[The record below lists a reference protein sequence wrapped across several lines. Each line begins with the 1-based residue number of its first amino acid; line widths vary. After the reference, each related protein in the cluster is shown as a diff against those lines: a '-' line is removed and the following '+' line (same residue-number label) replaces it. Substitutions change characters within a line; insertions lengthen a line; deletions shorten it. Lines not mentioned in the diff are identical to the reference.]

1 MTDREAAKVAVN
13 TGMSEFPAILEYFF
27 KEVGTFPLPLFLLR
41 RDLCLGGSVRE
52 TIKKEVK
59 HAESHLRAFKLKS
72 ILKQCK
78 SLNSSGV
85 KVEEFGESIEHNVL
99 LSSPVEVAKYMGK
112 VLMYHVPSGEYRLV
126 SNAYKT
132 ALANLKEEDL

>member
-27 KEVGTFPLPLFLLR
+27 KEVGTFPLSLFLLR

-59 HAESHLRAFKLKS
+59 YVESRLRAFKMKS
-72 ILKQCK
+72 ILK
-78 SLNSSGV
+78 
-85 KVEEFGESIEHNVL
+85 
-99 LSSPVEVAKYMGK
+99 Y
-112 VLMYHVPSGEYRLV
+112 
-126 SNAYKT
+126 
-132 ALANLKEEDL
+132 